1 MASPIKPGGPIDRSG
16 KDWRDLLFGLF
27 LVAVAGGALV
37 ATRNLNV
44 GNAAD
49 MGAGYMPRVVS
60 LSLLAFGLFFCVRG
74 IRQTGLTKALAI
86 EPVQLRPLLAVLG
99 AVGVFA
105 LTAEKFG
112 LAIAAVV
119 TVLIA
124 SFATREGR
132 LRETVPFALLLSGAA
147 VLLFIKV
154 LALPVPVWPR

>member
-1 MASPIKPGGPIDRSG
+1 MSRSRI
-16 KDWRDLLFGLF
+16 DWRDLLFGLF
-27 LVAVAGGALV
+27 LVAVAAGALV

-49 MGAGYMPRVVS
+49 MGAGYMPRVVA
-60 LSLLAFGLFFCVRG
+60 LGLLAFGLFFCVRG
-74 IRQTGLTKALAI
+74 VRQAGLMDAALAI

-99 AVGVFA
+99 AVGLFA
-105 LTAEKFG
+105 LTADRLG
-112 LAIAAVV
+112 LAIASVV
-119 TVLIA
+119 TVILA

-147 VLLFIKV
+147 VVLFVKV

>member
-1 MASPIKPGGPIDRSG
+1 MTRSRI
-16 KDWRDLLFGLF
+16 DWRDLLLGLF
-27 LVAVAGGALV
+27 LVGVAAGALI
-37 ATRNLNV
+37 ATRNLNL
-44 GNAAD
+44 GHAAD

-60 LSLLAFGLFFCVRG
+60 LALLGFGLFFCARSLW
-74 IRQTGLTKALAI
+74 RAGLVQAVLPI

-99 AVGVFA
+99 AVGIFA
-105 LTAEKFG
+105 LTAEKLG
-112 LAIAAVV
+112 LAIASVV
-119 TVLIA
+119 TVILA

>member
-1 MASPIKPGGPIDRSG
+1 MTRSRI
-16 KDWRDLLFGLF
+16 DWRDLLFGLF
-27 LVAVAGGALV
+27 LVAVAAGALV
-37 ATRNLNV
+37 ATRNLSV
-44 GNAAD
+44 GHAAD

-60 LSLLAFGLFFCVRG
+60 LALLAFGLFFCARSLWRAG
-74 IRQTGLTKALAI
+74 SALAI

-99 AVGVFA
+99 AVGIFA
-105 LTAEKFG
+105 LTAEKLG

-119 TVLIA
+119 TVILA